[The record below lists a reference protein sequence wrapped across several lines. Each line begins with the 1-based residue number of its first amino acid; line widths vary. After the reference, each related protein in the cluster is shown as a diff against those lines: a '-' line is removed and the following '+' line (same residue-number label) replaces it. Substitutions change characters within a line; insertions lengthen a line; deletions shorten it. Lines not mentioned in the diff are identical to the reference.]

1 MREKLKVS
9 AYELGLDFQD
19 FSNWAEIT
27 LKLLARWIS
36 PKDSIHRFSRLL
48 ELRKEV
54 EDLERQLAGIRMR
67 VLRQPAPPVEQ
78 ESVNRLLLLCCLLG
92 KFVPPGG
99 TGFCNSLLCL
109 NIGDGCLFPVANFH
123 DALEVLC
130 WKPQFSVW
138 YCALCLQATL

>member
-36 PKDSIHRFSRLL
+36 PKDSIHRFITLL

-54 EDLERQLAGIRMR
+54 EDLERQLARVR
-67 VLRQPAPPVEQ
+67 THVLRQPAPPVEQ
-78 ESVNRLLLLCCLLG
+78 ESANRLLLLCCLLG
-92 KFVPPGG
+92 EICPP
-99 TGFCNSLLCL
+99 
-109 NIGDGCLFPVANFH
+109 
-123 DALEVLC
+123 
-130 WKPQFSVW
+130 
-138 YCALCLQATL
+138 

>member
-9 AYELGLDFQD
+9 VYKLGLDFQD

-54 EDLERQLAGIRMR
+54 EDLERQLARVR
-67 VLRQPAPPVEQ
+67 THVLRQPAPQVEQ
-78 ESVNRLLLLCCLLG
+78 ESANRLLLLCCLLG
-92 KFVPPGG
+92 EICPP
-99 TGFCNSLLCL
+99 
-109 NIGDGCLFPVANFH
+109 
-123 DALEVLC
+123 
-130 WKPQFSVW
+130 
-138 YCALCLQATL
+138 